1 MGAGHESFSELG
13 LSGRFY
19 KEVGVEIDE
28 AEVEVV
34 EEDVVSVEVGLSPAG
49 SDKSSRGGGGGGM
62 MIR

>member
-1 MGAGHESFSELG
+1 M
-13 LSGRFY
+13 
-19 KEVGVEIDE
+19 EIDE